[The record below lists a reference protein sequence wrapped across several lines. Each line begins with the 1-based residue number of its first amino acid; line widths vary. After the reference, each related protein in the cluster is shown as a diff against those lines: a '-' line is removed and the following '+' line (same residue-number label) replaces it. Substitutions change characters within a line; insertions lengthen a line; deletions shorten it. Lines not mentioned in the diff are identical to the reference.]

1 MKIPNLGLRKYNGIF
16 NYFYNHFY
24 NSYAFVKLMKHCVV
38 VNKYNSDFDINIQ
51 RGTMWGNPFKEG
63 TREEN
68 IKKFKP
74 YFLNKIKTGQISK
87 SHLEV
92 LRGMRLG
99 CTCSPKPCHGDI
111 IAEVVNKLFNDKIY
125 L

>member
-1 MKIPNLGLRKYNGIF
+1 MKIPNLGLRKYNGSVSID
-16 NYFYNHFY
+16 YNCHCSCY
-24 NSYAFVKLMKHCVV
+24 NGCFGMICTV

-51 RGTMWGNPFKEG
+51 RGTMFGNPFKDG

-68 IKKFKP
+68 IKKFKQ
-74 YFLNKIKTGQISK
+74 YFLNKIKSGQITK

-92 LRGMRLG
+92 LRGTRLG

-111 IAEVVNKLFNDKIY
+111 IAEVVNKVFNDKIY